1 MYNIRKVINVL
12 EVKNMTKK
20 FGDYA
25 AINNISFTASE
36 GRILGILG
44 RNGAR

>member
-1 MYNIRKVINVL
+1 MNVL

-20 FGDYA
+20 FGDYI
-25 AINNISFTASE
+25 AIDNISFTAKK

>member
-1 MYNIRKVINVL
+1 ML
-12 EVKNMTKK
+12 EVKGMTKK
-20 FGDYA
+20 FGDYT
-25 AINNISFTASE
+25 AINNISFTAKE